1 MANNSDYQVF
11 IKSPKLIQRSRELRK
26 GQTPA
31 EAKLWSIL
39 RNRGLNGF
47 KFKRQTTIGSF
58 IVDFSCSD
66 AKLVIELDGGQH
78 LEQEEYD
85 QQRTAFLESQGYRV
99 LRFWNNDVMNNI
111 DSVIISIQGAFL
123 NQSPLS

>member
-26 GQTPA
+26 TQTPA

-39 RNRGLNGF
+39 RNRGLNGY

-85 QQRTAFLESQGYRV
+85 MQRTSFLESQGYRV
-99 LRFWNNDVMNNI
+99 LRFWNNDVINNI
-111 DSVIISIQGAFL
+111 EAVIISIQQVL
-123 NQSPLS
+123 